1 MSLEFAK
8 FHREP
13 QIIKYNTQPNSQNN
27 KENSLKKEKQWN
39 SKKKKKE
46 TESIHSGNAV
56 ILITSDVE
64 PSTGVDESRIPTLKN
79 VIGIGE
85 AAAESV
91 ESVAF
96 GVSKSKG
103 KSKRS

>member
-1 MSLEFAK
+1 MDIVFVKFQILQVLEPSKFRNKMS
-8 FHREP
+8 R
-13 QIIKYNTQPNSQNN
+13 QIRIAQ
-27 KENSLKKEKQWN
+27 
-39 SKKKKKE
+39 
-46 TESIHSGNAV
+46 IHSGNAV